1 MVPIS
6 NNYCNKHYV
15 RVYFYLEVKEEITAT
30 EISRW
35 NLNVNVCMYF
45 SFTSKA
51 VVDKMMSFGRLISST
66 QK

>member
-1 MVPIS
+1 M
-6 NNYCNKHYV
+6 

-35 NLNVNVCMYF
+35 NLNINVCMYF
-45 SFTSKA
+45 SFISKA
-51 VVDKMMSFGRLISST
+51 VVSQLIRDKMMLFGRLISST